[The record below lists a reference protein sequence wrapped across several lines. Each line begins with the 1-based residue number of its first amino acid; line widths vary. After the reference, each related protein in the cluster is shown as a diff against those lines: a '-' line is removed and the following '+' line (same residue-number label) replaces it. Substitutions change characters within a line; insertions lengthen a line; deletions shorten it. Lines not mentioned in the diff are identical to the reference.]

1 MLTGAGRKIF
11 KKIAKETPGVGLR
24 VRLLKFIGIV
34 IGEQTY
40 IAEGLTIAESLEHPQ
55 PIVIGDRVAIG
66 PEVILITSSHP
77 NYSALKE
84 IYGIKKGSITIQN
97 DAWIGARAIIFPG
110 ITIGARAVVG
120 AGAVVTE
127 SVPDDTVYVG
137 AIGTGRFIKRE
148 LG

>member
-1 MLTGAGRKIF
+1 MIRGAGRKIF

-24 VRLLKFIGIV
+24 VHLLKLIGIK
-34 IGEQTY
+34 IGEKTY
-40 IAEGLTIAESLEHPQ
+40 IAEGLTIAENLENPQ
-55 PIVIGDRVAIG
+55 LIIIGDRVAIG

-77 NYSALKE
+77 NYSILKE
-84 IYGIKKGSITIQN
+84 IYGIRKGSITIRD
-97 DAWIGARAIIFPG
+97 DAWIGARVIIFPG
-110 ITIGARAVVG
+110 ITIGSRAVVG

-127 SVPDDTVYVG
+127 SVPDDTIYVG